1 MKSVEQWCYS
11 IGKNDEE
18 LFDNGVLATE
28 ESRKWG
34 MVVIQQWR

>member
-1 MKSVEQWCYS
+1 MKSAEQWCFS